1 MHGLKYG
8 RNQRGE
14 HNVIMLQKLLYFV
27 NNSAYYTL
35 NYVQMLLQITTD
47 CTTNNHTK
55 LQTILCAH
63 ATHTN
68 YEVTHKA
75 NTLI

>member
-27 NNSAYYTL
+27 NNSAYYTH
-35 NYVQMLLQITTD
+35 NMLLQITTD
-47 CTTNNHTK
+47 CTTNNQTK

-75 NTLI
+75 DTLM